1 VAPLPW
7 KAAVDFLAIIGI
19 TPQGD
24 PARFDELQRDLAVWW
39 ERGGSARSFLRAVES
54 GASTK
59 VLSTDE
65 ALRCL
70 ERKFLPSWMRP

>member
-1 VAPLPW
+1 VRAPLPW
-7 KAAVDFLAIIGI
+7 QAARDFLAIIGVS
-19 TPQGD
+19 PQGD
-24 PARFDELQRDLAVWW
+24 PARFDVLQRDLESWW
-39 ERGGSARSFLRAVES
+39 SRGGSVRSFLRAVES

-70 ERKFLPSWMRP
+70 ERRYAVRL